1 MQKTEGSLWTSK
13 FTLKELIPHSKGMF
27 ARIAE
32 SLKYKDFR
40 LYFWGQ
46 IVSQIGTWMQQIAM
60 SWLVYSMTG
69 SIVLLGTVVFLSQVP
84 ILAVTPFSSVFVDR
98 YDQRKLLIL
107 TQGLAML
114 QAFLLAAL
122 ALTGVLQI
130 WHILALSFALGLIN
144 SLDMPTRQAFYPQ
157 LVPASAMSN
166 AIALNSA
173 IINGSRLIGPAIG
186 GYLAHVFG
194 EGGCFLINGVSYLFV
209 LAALLMIRY
218 QPEQTNDK
226 VQKAVLGDL
235 NEGFRYIHQ
244 SIPIRYILL
253 LITVFS
259 FCAFNGN
266 TFIPAFVKDSLGGNS
281 ALLGLVMGTFGV
293 GAFAAALYLA
303 ARKSVLG
310 LGKVVVISVSL
321 SGIGLML
328 LFSIHSTVWAL
339 VLACLLG
346 FGLIC
351 AMASLNTLLQTLA
364 ETNMRGRVM
373 GYYSMA
379 FVGSSALGSL
389 FWSWISKWIS
399 LQWTM
404 IICGLICLAAALLF
418 ESLRPV
424 VRLHA
429 RPIYIRKGIIP
440 EISAS
445 LEPPV
450 NP

>member
-1 MQKTEGSLWTSK
+1 MQKTEGSRWRSH
-13 FTLKELIPHSKGMF
+13 FTLKELIPNSAGMF
-27 ARIAE
+27 SRIAE
-32 SLKYKDFR
+32 SLKYKNFQ

-46 IVSQIGTWMQQIAM
+46 IVSQVGTWMQQIAM

-69 SIVLLGTVVFLSQVP
+69 SIVLLGMVVFLSQIP

-114 QAFLLAAL
+114 QAFLLAGL
-122 ALTGVLQI
+122 ALGGVLRI
-130 WHILALSFALGLIN
+130 WHILVLSLVLGLIN
-144 SLDMPTRQAFYPQ
+144 SLDMPTRQAFYPR

-194 EGGCFLINGVSYLFV
+194 EGGCFLINGISYLFV
-209 LAALLMIRY
+209 LAALLMIRF
-218 QPEQTNDK
+218 QPKAKNTAE
-226 VQKAVLGDL
+226 QKAVLADL

-253 LITVFS
+253 LIAVFS

-281 ALLGLVMGTFGV
+281 ALLGLVMGAFGV
-293 GAFAAALYLA
+293 GAFSAALYLA

-310 LGKVVVISVSL
+310 LGKVVVITVVL
-321 SGIGLML
+321 SGLGLMA
-328 LFSIHSTVWAL
+328 LFSIHSVSWAL

-351 AMASLNTLLQTLA
+351 TMASLNTLLQTLA
-364 ETNMRGRVM
+364 DTAMRGRVM

-379 FVGSSALGSL
+379 FVGCSALGSL
-389 FWSWISKWIS
+389 FWSWVSKVVG

-404 IICGLICLAAALLF
+404 MVCGAICIGAGLLF

-424 VRLHA
+424 VRAHA
-429 RPIYIRKGIIP
+429 RPIYIQKGIIT
-440 EISAS
+440 EISVG
-445 LEPPV
+445 LETPAKL
-450 NP
+450 